1 VIDETRGEDAFA
13 ERIAK
18 PLRASERADATFEAR
33 AMSAVHAA
41 ARADAGESRLPSPSW
56 WLRPYTLR
64 LTPLTA
70 LAAAASLTIAVLG
83 GSSLVRRQ
91 GAPATAAAT
100 RDTVHIVRFVLVD
113 SNARRVALVGA
124 FNQWQKDA
132 TPLHGTSVGGVWFVD
147 VPLSSG
153 RHEYA
158 FVVYDEHGERWVADP
173 LSHVVRDEYG
183 TESSVISVGRT
194 T

>member
-1 VIDETRGEDAFA
+1 MIDEISGEDAFA

-18 PLRASERADATFEAR
+18 PLRASERADTTFEAR

-41 ARADAGESRLPSPSW
+41 ARADAGQSRPPIRSW

-70 LAAAASLTIAVLG
+70 LAVAACLAIAALG

-91 GAPATAAAT
+91 DAPATAVAT

-132 TPLHGTSVGGVWFVD
+132 TPLHGTSVDGVWSVD
-147 VPLSSG
+147 VPLTSG

-158 FVVYDEHGERWVADP
+158 FVVYDEDGEHWVADP
-173 LSHVVRDEYG
+173 LSHVVQDEYG